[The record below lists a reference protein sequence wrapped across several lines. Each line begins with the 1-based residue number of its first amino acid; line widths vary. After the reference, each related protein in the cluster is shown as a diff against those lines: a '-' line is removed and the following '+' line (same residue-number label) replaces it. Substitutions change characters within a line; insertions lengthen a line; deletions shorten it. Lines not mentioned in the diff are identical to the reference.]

1 MEPGGICMGDGLKRL
16 IQAAQQLEEAD
27 LIIQN
32 GTVVDVFSLET
43 FEADVAI
50 RDGRIVGI
58 GTYPNGKQVVD
69 ATGKF
74 ILPGF
79 IDGHIHIESTMVT
92 PSQFSRALIK
102 HGITTVVTDPHEIAN
117 VAGTIGIDFMLE
129 DAANADMDILMK
141 LPSCVPATPFEQN
154 GATLTADDL
163 RPYLTHPTVIGLA
176 EVMDYPAVL
185 DADPDMLEKIRMTTE
200 AGMMVD
206 GHAAGLTDTALN
218 VYSTAG
224 IRNDHEAVTAEEAMA
239 RVRRGIHV
247 LVREGSAAKD
257 LLALL
262 PAINERNSRRFSFC
276 TDDKHLDELAEEG
289 TINYAAQLAIQQGLD
304 PLIAIQMATL
314 NNAVCH
320 GIHDKG
326 AIAPGYLADILITDS
341 LETLRP
347 ETIIKGGRLLDLGAL
362 RNVHA
367 VVPQAVRSSLHLKKV
382 TKVDLQIPL
391 LEGQKA
397 WVIGIVP
404 GSIIT
409 QKNAR
414 DVQTEDGFFVAD
426 PQNDQLKIV
435 VCERHHQTGSIGAG
449 IVSGLGLKRG
459 AIASTVAHDS
469 HNLVVAGT
477 NDEDML
483 LAIEEAERMQ
493 GGLVIVDGGKVLASV
508 PLRVGG
514 IMSEKPYEEVIKEL
528 HQLHGQLATL
538 AEEGQN
544 IFMILS
550 FLCLP
555 VIPRLKLTDKGL
567 FDVDSFQHIEV
578 GIPM

>member
-1 MEPGGICMGDGLKRL
+1 MTDALKRL
-16 IQAAQQLEEAD
+16 IQAAQQPEEAD

-50 RDGRIVGI
+50 KDGYIVGI

-69 ATGKF
+69 ASGKYVM
-74 ILPGF
+74 PGF

-92 PSQFSRALIK
+92 PSEFSRALIK
-102 HGITTVVTDPHEIAN
+102 HGVTTVVTDPHEIAN
-117 VAGTIGIDFMLE
+117 VAGTIGIEFMLK
-129 DAANADMDILMK
+129 DAANADMDILLK

-176 EVMDYPAVL
+176 EVMDYPSVL
-185 DADPDMLEKIRMTTE
+185 NANPDMLEKIQMTIG
-200 AGMMVD
+200 AGLEVD
-206 GHAAGLTDTALN
+206 GHAAGLPDTALN
-218 VYSTAG
+218 VYSVAG
-224 IRNDHEAVTAEEAMA
+224 IRNDHEAVTAEEAIA
-239 RVRRGIHV
+239 RVRRGMHV

-289 TINYAAQLAIQQGLD
+289 TVNYAAQLAIANGLD

-326 AIAPGYLADILITDS
+326 SIAPGYLADILITDS
-341 LETLRP
+341 LEILHP

-362 RNVHA
+362 RSA
-367 VVPQAVRSSLHLKKV
+367 RATVPETVRSSLHLKKV
-382 TKVDLQIPL
+382 TKDDLQIPL
-391 LEGQKA
+391 LEGQQA
-397 WVIGIVP
+397 WVIGVVP
-404 GSIIT
+404 GRIIT
-409 QKNAR
+409 EKIAA

-426 PQNDQLKIV
+426 PQNDQVKMV

-449 IVSGLGLKRG
+449 IVSGIGLKRG

-483 LAIEEAERMQ
+483 LAIEEADRMQ
-493 GGLVIVDGGKVLASV
+493 GGLVIVDGGIVLASV

-528 HQLHGQLATL
+528 HQLHEQLATQ

-555 VIPRLKLTDKGL
+555 VIPRLKLTDRGL

>member
-1 MEPGGICMGDGLKRL
+1 MTDALKRL
-16 IQAAQQLEEAD
+16 IQAAQHPEEAD

-32 GTVVDVFSLET
+32 GYIVDVFSLEI

-50 RDGRIVGI
+50 KDGRIVGI

-74 ILPGF
+74 IMPGF

-92 PSQFSRALIK
+92 PSEFSRALIK
-102 HGITTVVTDPHEIAN
+102 HGVTSVVTDPHEIAN
-117 VAGTIGIDFMLE
+117 VAGAIGIDFMLE

-176 EVMDYPAVL
+176 EVMDYPSVL
-185 DADPDMLEKIRMTTE
+185 NAHPDMLEKINMTIE
-200 AGMMVD
+200 AGMVVD
-206 GHAAGLTDTALN
+206 GHAAGLSDAALN
-218 VYSTAG
+218 VYSAAG
-224 IRNDHEAVTAEEAMA
+224 IRNDHEAVTAEEAIA

-276 TDDKHLDELAEEG
+276 TDDKHLDELAKEG
-289 TINYAAQLAIQQGLD
+289 TVNYAAQLAIQQGLE

-320 GIHDKG
+320 GIDDKG
-326 AIAPGYLADILITDS
+326 AIAPGYIADILITDC
-341 LETLRP
+341 LERLRP
-347 ETIIKGGRLLDLGAL
+347 ETIIKDGRLLDLAAL
-362 RNVHA
+362 KSVRA
-367 VVPQAVRSSLHLKKV
+367 AVPQAVRSSLHLKKV
-382 TKVDLQIPL
+382 TKDDLQIPL
-391 LEGQKA
+391 QNGQKA
-397 WVIGIVP
+397 WVIGVVP
-404 GSIIT
+404 GRIIT
-409 QKNAR
+409 EKIAA
-414 DVQTEDGFFVAD
+414 DVKIEDGFFVAD
-426 PQNDQLKIV
+426 PQNDQVKMV
-435 VCERHHQTGSIGAG
+435 VCERHHQTGSIGAA
-449 IVSGLGLKRG
+449 IVSGLGLKHG

-514 IMSEKPYEEVIKEL
+514 IMSEKTYEEVIEEL
-528 HQLHGQLATL
+528 HHLHEQLATL
-538 AEEGQN
+538 AEESQN

>member
-1 MEPGGICMGDGLKRL
+1 MTEALKRL
-16 IQAAQQLEEAD
+16 IQAAQQPEEAD

-50 RDGRIVGI
+50 KDGYIVGI

-69 ATGKF
+69 ASGKYVM
-74 ILPGF
+74 PGF

-92 PSQFSRALIK
+92 PSEFSRALIK
-102 HGITTVVTDPHEIAN
+102 HGVTTVVTDPHEIAN
-117 VAGTIGIDFMLE
+117 VVGTIGIDFMLE

-163 RPYLTHPTVIGLA
+163 RPYLTHLTVIGLA
-176 EVMDYPAVL
+176 EVMDYPSVL
-185 DADPDMLEKIRMTTE
+185 NANPDMLEKIQMTIG
-200 AGMMVD
+200 AGLEVD
-206 GHAAGLTDTALN
+206 GHAAGLPDTALN
-218 VYSTAG
+218 VYSVAG
-224 IRNDHEAVTAEEAMA
+224 IRNDHEAVTAEEAIA
-239 RVRRGIHV
+239 RVRRGMHV

-289 TINYAAQLAIQQGLD
+289 TVNYAAQLAIANGLD

-326 AIAPGYLADILITDS
+326 SIAPGYLADILITDS
-341 LETLRP
+341 LEILHP

-362 RNVHA
+362 RSA
-367 VVPQAVRSSLHLKKV
+367 RATVPETVRSSLHLKKV
-382 TKVDLQIPL
+382 TKDDLQIPL
-391 LEGQKA
+391 LEGQQA
-397 WVIGIVP
+397 WVIGVVP
-404 GSIIT
+404 GRIIT
-409 QKNAR
+409 EKIAA

-426 PQNDQLKIV
+426 PQNDQVKMV

-449 IVSGLGLKRG
+449 IVSGIGLKRG

-483 LAIEEAERMQ
+483 LAIEEADRMQ
-493 GGLVIVDGGKVLASV
+493 GGLVIVDGGIVLASV

-528 HQLHGQLATL
+528 HQLHEQLATQ

-555 VIPRLKLTDKGL
+555 VIPRLKLTDRGL

>member
-1 MEPGGICMGDGLKRL
+1 MTDALKRL
-16 IQAAQQLEEAD
+16 IQAAQQPEEAD

-50 RDGRIVGI
+50 KDGYIVGI
-58 GTYPNGKQVVD
+58 GTYPTGKQVVD
-69 ATGKF
+69 AAGKYVV
-74 ILPGF
+74 PGF

-92 PSQFSRALIK
+92 PSEFSRALIK
-102 HGITTVVTDPHEIAN
+102 HGVTTVVTDPHEIAN

-154 GATLTADDL
+154 GATLTAEDL
-163 RPYLTHPTVIGLA
+163 RPYLTHPSVIGLA
-176 EVMDYPAVL
+176 EVMDYPSVL
-185 DADPDMLEKIRMTTE
+185 NANPDMLEKIHMTIE
-200 AGMMVD
+200 AGLEVD
-206 GHAAGLTDTALN
+206 GHAAGLPDTALN
-218 VYSTAG
+218 VYSVAG
-224 IRNDHEAVTAEEAMA
+224 IRNDHEAVTAEEAIA
-239 RVRRGIHV
+239 RVRRGMHV

-276 TDDKHLDELAEEG
+276 TDDKHLDELVKEG
-289 TINYAAQLAIQQGLD
+289 TVNYAAQLAMAKGLD
-304 PLIAIQMATL
+304 PLIAVQMATL

-326 AIAPGYLADILITDS
+326 AIAPGYQADILIVEDLKS
-341 LETLRP
+341 LKP
-347 ETIIKGGRLLDLGAL
+347 ETIIKSGQVLDLSAL
-362 RNVHA
+362 KSIRA
-367 VVPQAVRSSLHLKKV
+367 LVPQSVQASLNLKEV
-382 TKVDLQIPL
+382 TKASLQIPL

-397 WVIGIVP
+397 RIIGVVP
-404 GSIIT
+404 GRIIT
-409 QKNAR
+409 EKIEAEAKT
-414 DVQTEDGFFVAD
+414 VDGFFVAD
-426 PQNDQLKIV
+426 AERDQLKIV
-435 VCERHHQTGSIGAG
+435 VCERHHATGSIGAG

-483 LAIEEAERMQ
+483 LAIKEAERIQ
-493 GGLVIVDGGKVLASV
+493 GGLVIVADGEVLASV
-508 PLRVGG
+508 PLQVGG
-514 IMSEKPYEEVIKEL
+514 IMSAKPYEEVIAEL
-528 HQLHGQLATL
+528 HHLHEQLATI
-538 AEEGQN
+538 AETAQN
-544 IFMILS
+544 VFMILS

-567 FDVDSFQHIEV
+567 FDVDSFQHVAV

>member
-1 MEPGGICMGDGLKRL
+1 MKDAMRRL
-16 IQAAQQLEEAD
+16 IKAAQQPEEAD

-43 FEADVAI
+43 FKADVAVK
-50 RDGRIVGI
+50 DGTVVGI
-58 GTYPNGKQVVD
+58 GTYPKGKQIVD
-69 ATGKF
+69 ASGKYV
-74 ILPGF
+74 LPGF

-92 PSQFSRALIK
+92 PSEFSRALIK
-102 HGITTVVTDPHEIAN
+102 HGVTTVVTDPHEIAN
-117 VAGTIGIDFMLE
+117 VAGRIGIDFMLE

-163 RPYLTHPTVIGLA
+163 RPYLSQPSVIGLA
-176 EVMDYPAVL
+176 EVMDYPSVL
-185 DADPDMLEKIRMTTE
+185 HAEPDMLEKINMTTE
-200 AGMMVD
+200 AGLRID
-206 GHAAGLTDTALN
+206 GHAAGLPDAALN

-224 IRNDHEAVTAEEAMA
+224 IRNDHEAVTAEEAIA

-262 PAINERNSRRFSFC
+262 PAINERNSTRFSFC

-289 TINYAAQLAIQQGLD
+289 TVNYAAQLAIQNGLD
-304 PLIAIQMATL
+304 PLIAIQMATI

-320 GIHDKG
+320 GIKDKG

-341 LETLRP
+341 LETLQP
-347 ETIIKGGRLLDLGAL
+347 DTIIKDGRVLDLAAL
-362 RNVHA
+362 NTVRA
-367 VVPQAVRSSLHLKKV
+367 VVPQSVKSSINLKKV
-382 TKVDLQIPL
+382 TKDSLQIPL
-391 LEGQKA
+391 QKGQKA
-397 WVIGIVP
+397 WVIGVVP
-404 GSIIT
+404 GRIIT
-409 QKNAR
+409 DKITA
-414 DVQTEDGFFVAD
+414 DVKIEDGFFVPD
-426 PQNDQLKIV
+426 PERDQLKMV
-435 VCERHHQTGSIGAG
+435 VCERHHATGNIGVG

-477 NDEDML
+477 NDGDTL
-483 LAIEEAERMQ
+483 LAIAEAQRIQ
-493 GGLVIVDGGKVLASV
+493 GGLVIVDNGKVLASV

-514 IMSEKPYEEVIKEL
+514 IMSEKPYEEVIAEL
-528 HQLHGQLATL
+528 HQLHEQLATITET
-538 AEEGQN
+538 AQN
-544 IFMILS
+544 VFMILS

-567 FDVDSFQHIEV
+567 FDVDSFRHVAV
-578 GIPM
+578 GLPI